1 MGVGAQARLQQPV
14 ISSTLSVSAR
24 PGQQGLWKA
33 HFCFSPFP
41 QPSAVQTPTL
51 PSPIS
56 SRPPLPLSQLPPTL
70 QRQMFLE
77 TSQHTTLLGVL
88 KQRFHT
94 LGDKTRLP
102 FVASK
107 TGFTTLALAPDHP
120 LPSTPKFSPLL
131 PSGVL
136 TSVSSQTVSQTVSML
151 RGPSHSLSP
160 GKSLLIPLVS
170 ASARASDHHIDT
182 RFGFQSPQN
191 FTCHNS
197 DHNGL

>member
-1 MGVGAQARLQQPV
+1 MGVGAQAKLQQPV

-24 PGQQGLWKA
+24 PGQHGLWKA

-136 TSVSSQTVSQTVSML
+136 TSVSSQTVSQFPCSEAPLT
-151 RGPSHSLSP
+151 HSLQANPSSFLWSQLP
-160 GKSLLIPLVS
+160 PEPLT
-170 ASARASDHHIDT
+170 IT
-182 RFGFQSPQN
+182 
-191 FTCHNS
+191 
-197 DHNGL
+197 